1 MNMIKIDLSSFPPEK
16 QSELKEKVLA
26 LAWDDY
32 ITPGHP
38 ELLTVVWDHKEP
50 IEEAFPEL
58 VSHLTYQ

>member
-16 QSELKEKVLA
+16 QAELKEKVLA

-32 ITPGHP
+32 ITPEHP

-50 IEEAFPEL
+50 I
-58 VSHLTYQ
+58 